1 MKSFLTGLWESLR
14 SNYWF
19 VPALMTLGA
28 IGLSYALLA
37 LDQRLKLSNMSGVA
51 WLYTGGA
58 AGARSV
64 LSTVASSVI
73 TVAGTTFSITI
84 AALSLASSQFGPR
97 LLRGFLRDTGN
108 QVVLGTFIGTFVYCL
123 LILRMIRG
131 VDQDVFVPNIA
142 VTGGVFLSLASVA
155 VLIYFINHVS
165 TSIQAAH
172 VVSSVTEELIE
183 AIDRLYPAEI
193 GQGEGDLDAVP
204 PELSHP
210 CHDILAT
217 KSGYVQII
225 NQEKLIGLAQT
236 VDGVLEIKRRPG
248 TFVTRG
254 SILAVLGAAVEPD
267 EKFCKQVNGAFML
280 GPNRTMVQDAQ
291 FGLDQLV
298 EVASRALSPG
308 INDPFTAIMC
318 LDRIGEALSDLA
330 VRPMPSARRFDDKDV
345 LRVIADPPTFQGMA
359 DASLDQIRQ
368 YGSTSYAVTL
378 RFLETLEAV
387 APSAS
392 AEDRAVLQRQA
403 ALIYEGR
410 SALSASEDRQRVAAR
425 YALTVQA
432 LEAEPEAE
440 VDERLKTAC

>member
-1 MKSFLTGLWESLR
+1 LKSFLTGLWESLR

-19 VPALMTLGA
+19 VPALMTVGA
-28 IGLSYALLA
+28 VGLSYVLLYF
-37 LDQRLKLSNMSGVA
+37 DRTLKMSSLSGLA

-58 AGARSV
+58 SGARSV

-97 LLRGFLRDTGN
+97 LLRGFLRDAGN

-123 LILRMIRG
+123 LILRMVRG
-131 VDQDVFVPNIA
+131 GDNALFVPNLA

-183 AIDRLYPAEI
+183 AIDRLYPAGI
-193 GQGEGDLDAVP
+193 GQGVSELEDVP
-204 PELSHP
+204 PELLSS
-210 CHDILAT
+210 CYNILAT
-217 KSGYVQII
+217 KSGYVQIL
-225 NQEKLIGLAQT
+225 NQDKLIALAQDK
-236 VDGVLEIKRRPG
+236 DGVLEIKRRPG

-254 SILAVLGAAVEPD
+254 CILAVLGAAEEPD
-267 EKFCKQVNGAFML
+267 EKFCKQVNSAFTL
-280 GPNRTMVQDAQ
+280 GPHRTMIQDAQ

-318 LDRIGEALSDLA
+318 LDRIGQALSDLA
-330 VRPMPSARRFDDKDV
+330 ARPMPSARRYDDKGV
-345 LRVIADPPTFQGMA
+345 LRVIAEPPTFQGMA

-387 APSAS
+387 SPQVRDD
-392 AEDRAVLQRQA
+392 DRAVLRRQA
-403 ALIYEGR
+403 MLAYEGR
-410 SALSASEDRQRVAAR
+410 SALSASEDRQRVASR
-425 YALTVQA
+425 YAETVKA
-432 LEAEPEAE
+432 LEAPPYPGPGSEAG
-440 VDERLKTAC
+440 KQ

>member
-1 MKSFLTGLWESLR
+1 
-14 SNYWF
+14 
-19 VPALMTLGA
+19 MTAGA
-28 IGLSYALLA
+28 IALSYVLLYFDRTIKMSS
-37 LDQRLKLSNMSGVA
+37 LSGVA

-58 AGARSV
+58 SGARSV

-123 LILRMIRG
+123 LILRMVRG
-131 VDQDVFVPNIA
+131 TDNDIFVPNLA
-142 VTGGVFLSLASVA
+142 VTGGVFLSVASVA

-172 VVSSVTEELIE
+172 VINSVTEELIE
-183 AIDRLYPAEI
+183 AIDRLYPTQI
-193 GQGEGDLDAVP
+193 GQDEGDLEEVP

-210 CHDILAT
+210 CHEILAT

-225 NQEKLIGLAQT
+225 NQEKLITLAQDR
-236 VDGVLEIKRRPG
+236 DGVLEIKRRPG
-248 TFVTRG
+248 SFVTRG
-254 SILAVLGAAVEPD
+254 CILAVLGAAAEPE
-267 EKFCKQVNGAFML
+267 EKFCKEVNSAFML
-280 GPNRTMVQDAQ
+280 GPNRTMIQDAQ

-298 EVASRALSPG
+298 EVAARALSPG

-330 VRPMPSARRFDDKDV
+330 TRPMPSARRYDDKNV

-359 DASLDQIRQ
+359 EASLDQIRQ

-392 AEDRAVLQRQA
+392 AEDRAVLRRQA
-403 ALIYEGR
+403 TLIYEGR

-432 LEAEPEAE
+432 LEAASQPGPGSE
-440 VDERLKTAC
+440 LGK

>member
-1 MKSFLTGLWESLR
+1 MGLWESLR

-19 VPALMTLGA
+19 VPALMTAGV
-28 IGLSYALLA
+28 IGLSYGLLF
-37 LDQRLKLSNMSGVA
+37 LDRTLKTSSVSGLA
-51 WLYTGGA
+51 WVYTGGA
-58 AGARSV
+58 SGARSV

-97 LLRGFLRDTGN
+97 LLRGFLRDAGN

-123 LILRMIRG
+123 LILRMVRG
-131 VDQDVFVPNIA
+131 TQDDVFVPNLA

-172 VVSSVTEELIE
+172 VVSSVTEELVE
-183 AIDRLYPAEI
+183 AIDRLYPADI
-193 GQGEGDLDAVP
+193 GQGVSELEDVP
-204 PELSHP
+204 PEMPRP
-210 CHDILAT
+210 CHDIRAT
-217 KSGYVQII
+217 RSGYVQIV
-225 NQEKLIGLAQT
+225 NQDKLIGLAQQK
-236 VDGVLEIKRRPG
+236 DGVLEIKRRPG

-254 SILAVLGAAVEPD
+254 CILAVLGAAGKPD
-267 EKFCKQVNGAFML
+267 EKFCKAVNAAWTL
-280 GPNRTMVQDAQ
+280 GPHRTMIQDAQ

-330 VRPMPSARRFDDKDV
+330 TRPMPSARRYDDKNV

-359 DASLDQIRQ
+359 EASLDQIRQ

-387 APSAS
+387 APSTKDD
-392 AEDRAVLQRQA
+392 DRAVLRRQA
-403 ALIYEGR
+403 TLIYEGR
-410 SALSASEDRQRVAAR
+410 SALSASEDRQRVAAQ
-425 YALTVQA
+425 YAHTMQA

-440 VDERLKTAC
+440 WEKKDEGLKTPR